1 MKEEYKILQAEKVDK
16 ILCIAYDLLTFGL
29 VGRKYLKKDI
39 YLWHHA
45 ESDELS
51 SKLKNSI
58 FRQYMNKVKHIVYTP
73 FIKDFLISFGV
84 EEDRVF
90 VCPFVKTSYQSLA
103 GNSDKNFYIAPSGSN
118 DEQFCKA
125 LVDYEK
131 RTGFFINNNI
141 RFLIK
146 SFDSVFNDGYLTLYN
161 RYLSF
166 NEYDELY
173 RKAAA
178 VIIPFPKSFN
188 MRESG
193 TIIDALS
200 SGKRVIANNIPTV
213 RYYQYICSSIDSNV
227 VSIFNNIEE
236 FCNLLINDPNF
247 DIKTNY
253 AFSHLIENMHNT
265 QALLTSLSNI
275 ML

>member
-1 MKEEYKILQAEKVDK
+1 MMNNFVRHWLIMK
-16 ILCIAYDLLTFGL
+16 
-29 VGRKYLKKDI
+29 
-39 YLWHHA
+39 
-45 ESDELS
+45 
-51 SKLKNSI
+51 
-58 FRQYMNKVKHIVYTP
+58 
-73 FIKDFLISFGV
+73 
-84 EEDRVF
+84 
-90 VCPFVKTSYQSLA
+90 
-103 GNSDKNFYIAPSGSN
+103 
-118 DEQFCKA
+118 
-125 LVDYEK
+125 
-131 RTGFFINNNI
+131 

-213 RYYQYICSSIDSNV
+213 RYYQYICSSIYSNV
-227 VSIFNNIEE
+227 VSIFNNIE
-236 FCNLLINDPNF
+236 
-247 DIKTNY
+247 
-253 AFSHLIENMHNT
+253 
-265 QALLTSLSNI
+265 
-275 ML
+275 